1 MPNSGSF
8 ENAFKS
14 GYKLIVE
21 WAIDSQSI
29 DNNTSSLTVTAYL
42 QSTGSS
48 YYINSSAEKTVRLYI
63 NGTTYTYSA
72 TNLAKLTGGQK
83 KKLYGKT
90 VTITHTS
97 DGTKSVNLACEFDIE
112 VTLSGTF
119 YDTVRAP
126 GGTNSYIA
134 ATLTTIPRA
143 TTPTTSGTW
152 NVGNT
157 VTISTAARASTAFTH
172 TLQYSLNNSSWTN
185 IATGVTTSTT
195 WGLPAA
201 LANATTGATS
211 GTVYIKCITY
221 NGSATVG
228 SKTITRTFSITSGAS
243 APTVT
248 LAASQT
254 NSGGVSGYVRGQSTV
269 TLKATAAFKNGATAK
284 KYVFTYG
291 GTSRTVTTSNSS
303 TSITFTLPS
312 NAAASYSVAV
322 TVTDS
327 RGFTATSS
335 TTLTT
340 LAYSAP
346 TISSVTATRGNGATS
361 SAFAE
366 NSKGN
371 NLRIVFAG
379 SITSLSNANAKTYQ
393 IEYRL
398 SNSTTYTTL
407 VNTTTLSSYAFS
419 ISQYTSAMFSENS
432 SYVLRISVSDSFETV
447 SQIIDVPSQKVL
459 MNFSAN
465 GKAMAIGGIASVDDA
480 LEIMMESY
488 MTGGIKPM
496 QLADGTDFDEI
507 VKAGL
512 YIGNAASGEYL
523 NTPMGAG
530 TFILEVSNAGS
541 VGQLMQRYSYCNK
554 NTYRAYVRFYY
565 SSTWGKW
572 QPTEGFTAFE
582 TSGYSGRVRFANGL
596 MIQWGRISVAPDTAN
611 VTKSVDITYP
621 IEFVHAPIVQAHAH
635 TSTPQVV
642 DVSISVGGVSG
653 ATIFLTRTNTTAT
666 WVSWV
671 AIGKG

>member
-83 KKLYGKT
+83 KKLYSKT

-157 VTISTAARASTAFTH
+157 VTISTASRASTAFTH

-195 WGLPAA
+195 WVLPAA

-254 NSGGVSGYVRGQSTV
+254 NNGGVSGYVRGQSTV

-361 SAFAE
+361 SAFVE

-379 SITSLSNANAKTYQ
+379 NITSLSNANAKTYQ

-398 SNSTTYTTL
+398 SNSTIYTTL
-407 VNTTTLSSYAFS
+407 VSTTTLSSYAFS
-419 ISQYTSAMFSENS
+419 VSQYTSAMFSENS

-480 LEIMMESY
+480 LEIMLESY
-488 MTGGIKPM
+488 CTGGIKPIT
-496 QLADGTDFDEI
+496 LADGTDFDEI
-507 VKAGL
+507 VKTGL
-512 YIGNAASGEYL
+512 YVGSMNTQTML
-523 NTPMGAG
+523 NSPIATGSFTLEVTSAG
-530 TFILEVSNAGS
+530 TS
-541 VGQLMQRYSYCNK
+541 GQIMQRYSYCHK
-554 NTYRAYVRFYY
+554 TIYRAYVRFRYE
-565 SSTWGKW
+565 SAWGNW
-572 QPTEGFTAFE
+572 QAAEGFTSF
-582 TSGYSGRVRFANGL
+582 SIGSYSGRVRFANGFL
-596 MIQWGRISVAPDTAN
+596 IQWGRVLITPTAAN
-611 VTKSVDITYP
+611 TITAKSVTFPVAYANNP
-621 IEFVHAPIVQAHAH
+621 ICQVSANSAAPNIVTCSCTVTAEELTLHMTR
-635 TSTPQVV
+635 TSTTNTY
-642 DVSISVGGVSG
+642 ISWTAFGVS
-653 ATIFLTRTNTTAT
+653 A
-666 WVSWV
+666 
-671 AIGKG
+671 